1 MLWFVSNHI
10 IRKSVFNSIKYQYLR
25 QKIFYLN
32 KYKFNKIMDQLINEI
47 NENHIKIINKITELE
62 KKIELKKS
70 LNQIKINKTLTK
82 EEIEVERQR
91 LIDENNSLKLE
102 VNDLVNTLNEL
113 EAKRKAKFGS
123 VLNTFDNNNKNIE
136 SKPETIESVVKP
148 FIDNKDNERKQTEKK
163 SLNKSNKKES
173 KLNTS
178 NSNEDNKPLDV
189 SRLDLRVGRILSA
202 KRHPDADSLYV
213 EEIDCGE
220 EKPRTVVS
228 GLVRFV
234 PLEEMQNRLVVVLC
248 NLKPAKMR
256 GITSEAMV
264 MCASTPDKVEIL
276 DPPEGCVPGDRV
288 SFDKYPGIISF
299 YK

>member
-1 MLWFVSNHI
+1 
-10 IRKSVFNSIKYQYLR
+10 
-25 QKIFYLN
+25 
-32 KYKFNKIMDQLINEI
+32 MDQLINEI
-47 NENHIKIINKITELE
+47 NENNIKINNKIRELE
-62 KKIELKKS
+62 KKIELTKNE
-70 LNQIKINKTLTK
+70 NQIKINKTLTK

-91 LIDENNSLKLE
+91 LIDENSCLKLE
-102 VNDLVNTLNEL
+102 VNDLVNTLNQL

-123 VLNTFDNNNKNIE
+123 VLNTFENNDKNIESKPETIE

-148 FIDNKDNERKQTEKK
+148 FTDNKDNERKQTEKK

-189 SRLDLRVGRILSA
+189 SRLDLRIGRILNA

-220 EKPRTVVS
+220 DKPRTVVS

-276 DPPEGCVPGDRV
+276 DPPEGCLPGDRV

>member
-1 MLWFVSNHI
+1 
-10 IRKSVFNSIKYQYLR
+10 
-25 QKIFYLN
+25 
-32 KYKFNKIMDQLINEI
+32 MDQLINEI
-47 NENHIKIINKITELE
+47 NENHFKIINKITELE
-62 KKIELKKS
+62 KKIELTKNS
-70 LNQIKINKTLTK
+70 NQIKINKTLTE

-91 LIDENNSLKLE
+91 LIDENNCLKLE

-113 EAKRKAKFGS
+113 EANRKAKFGS
-123 VLNTFDNNNKNIE
+123 VLNTFDKNNDKNIDKNIE

-148 FIDNKDNERKQTEKK
+148 LIDNKDNERKQTEKK
-163 SLNKSNKKES
+163 STNKSNKKES
-173 KLNTS
+173 KPNTS

-189 SRLDLRVGRILSA
+189 SRLDLRIGRILSA

-276 DPPEGCVPGDRV
+276 DPPEGCLPGDRV

-299 YK
+299 YKLFSFIY